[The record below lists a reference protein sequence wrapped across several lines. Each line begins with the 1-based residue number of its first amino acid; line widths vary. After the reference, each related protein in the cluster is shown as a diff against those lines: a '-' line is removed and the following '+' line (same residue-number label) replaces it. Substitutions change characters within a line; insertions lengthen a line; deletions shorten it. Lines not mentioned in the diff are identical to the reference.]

1 MVLPVTSL
9 GPLRGVWG
17 RVVRSYKEDPVSQV
31 AGMVEP
37 MLAARLLADWV
48 RGPARDGSSP
58 VLVPVPMAPV
68 RRRQR
73 GVNPPELLAL
83 AAARR
88 LGWGTAP
95 DALRRVRYSRPLR
108 GLSASARRQEMTE
121 AIRPGSSACGL
132 SGARVWLIDDV
143 LTTGAT
149 LRSSAEALRVI
160 GVSVEGAWT
169 LGRTTRRRRIVP
181 AVP

>member
-1 MVLPVTSL
+1 
-9 GPLRGVWG
+9 
-17 RVVRSYKEDPVSQV
+17 
-31 AGMVEP
+31 MVEP
-37 MLAARLLADWV
+37 MLAARLRADWV
-48 RGPARDGSSP
+48 PRPAGDGSIP

-73 GVNPPELLAL
+73 GVNPPELLAQ
-83 AAARR
+83 ATARR
-88 LGWGTAP
+88 LRWGTAP
-95 DALRRVRYSRPLR
+95 DALQRVRYSRPLR
-108 GLSASARRQEMTE
+108 GLSASARRLEMAD
-121 AIRPGSSACGL
+121 AIRAGSEARGL

-169 LGRTTRRRRIVP
+169 LGRTTRRRRPVP
-181 AVP
+181 AAP